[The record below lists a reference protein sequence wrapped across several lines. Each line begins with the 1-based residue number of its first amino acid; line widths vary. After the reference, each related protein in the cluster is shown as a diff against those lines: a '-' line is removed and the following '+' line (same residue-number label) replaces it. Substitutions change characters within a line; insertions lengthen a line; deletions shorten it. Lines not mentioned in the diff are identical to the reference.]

1 MRWTTMIAL
10 PCTIEDVGS
19 GATREEFE
27 RGYRWHS
34 YTMKNRP
41 GFKYE
46 ILDDIV
52 NASRVL
58 RMSNGILRMQ
68 DSVPEYKIERNGKP
82 LPDYDTRLKTTQNRW
97 MPKAAEF
104 MEYTTTMYLLTDL
117 AVTLRR
123 SPMDEK
129 TKDILVSLVAMSN
142 LFDKVNGFT
151 GARVVKTPLD
161 FITVAKTPCPMDSP
175 ESDRA
180 GAHRV

>member
-1 MRWTTMIAL
+1 
-10 PCTIEDVGS
+10 
-19 GATREEFE
+19 
-27 RGYRWHS
+27 
-34 YTMKNRP
+34 
-41 GFKYE
+41 
-46 ILDDIV
+46 
-52 NASRVL
+52 
-58 RMSNGILRMQ
+58 MSNGILKMQ
-68 DSVPEYKIERNGKP
+68 DSVPEYKIEYNGKT
-82 LPDYDTRLKTTQNRW
+82 LADYDTHLKTTQNRW
-97 MPKAAEF
+97 MLKAAEF

-175 ESDRA
+175 ESDR
-180 GAHRV
+180 GAHTEFSEETHVIKHP